1 VRLALIAV
9 LAVATATGLTA
20 RASPPEVSCGT
31 IIGDA
36 ASGRAAGYRIV
47 LGVVSVPPAYRAQ
60 VDRSA
65 SGPWPFWRKAGLVV
79 HADAGP
85 VTVRVP
91 AAWRRR
97 VAIEWGDSGIVPV
110 LRIAR
115 CPRIVKAWNAW
126 AGGFHLRARS
136 ACVPLVFSVGRRS
149 ATVRFGLGRRCER
162 AA

>member
-1 VRLALIAV
+1 MRLALIVA

-20 RASPPEVSCGT
+20 RAAPPEVSCGT
-31 IIGDA
+31 IIGGV

-60 VDRSA
+60 VVTSG

-85 VTVRVP
+85 VTVRVSR
-91 AAWRRR
+91 AWRRR
-97 VAIEWGDSGIVPV
+97 VAIEWGNSGIVSA

-115 CPRIVKAWNAW
+115 CPRGVKAWNAW
-126 AGGFHLRARS
+126 AGGFHLRRS

-149 ATVRFGLGRRCER
+149 ATVRFGLGRRCGR
-162 AA
+162 